1 MSLLMDALK
10 KAEKDKKKAADETRP
25 DVYAPVP
32 SDPGLATMG
41 LVAGGGAPTDVPAL
55 GGLSLAPLGTGT
67 SAPGQREVATE
78 ALVADETAGGG
89 VDPDVTR
96 LSAEGEIGTI
106 GLWGATLETR
116 EGAARVEVTPALDRE
131 STLPSQRA
139 LNASLKDYF
148 ESSQSLERSRTGAA
162 GAAGEASGLRAFRVG
177 DTVSRVS
184 ADTVFSASRRSSL
197 PKTVS
202 AGLWVVALVLGVSL
216 MGLWVWS
223 ELDPGGGLGAGLPP
237 LPASARM
244 PPGGDTA
251 LAGGGLA
258 PVAPTPHGTA
268 PAVAPAAAAAPDAAE
283 TRPEPVAESQAI
295 DPPELET
302 DAFSAPLSSTDLKPA
317 PTSEVSPPELDPEAT
332 RRTATAQDDSPA
344 PRESENYEYED
355 PPEATG
361 AARLA
366 PPNAPPSAIRIRRS
380 PPRDRLDPDLAEA
393 YRAFQSGNPSRA
405 ETLYRR
411 VQAREPERRDA
422 LLGLAAVAMRQGR
435 THEAYGHYRR
445 LIELDPRDSVAL
457 AGIAGLTGGGG
468 REANESRLKL
478 LLDQSPGAAHLHFAL
493 GNLYAKQGRWAEAQ
507 VAYFKAYTSDSQ
519 NPDYSF
525 NLAVSLDRLGQGRA
539 ALGYYRRAL
548 NGADRGV
555 KGFDTAQALSRI
567 QALSSQP
574 SKP

>member
-25 DVYAPVP
+25 EVSVQAPGPSDPRP
-32 SDPGLATMG
+32 SDPGLTTMG
-41 LVAGGGAPTDVPAL
+41 LVAGGVTPSERPAQA
-55 GGLSLAPLGTGT
+55 GLCLAP
-67 SAPGQREVATE
+67 EVATE
-78 ALVADETAGGG
+78 ASVAGETMGRG
-89 VDPDVTR
+89 VGPDAR
-96 LSAEGEIGTI
+96 FSAEGEIGTI

-116 EGAARVEVTPALDRE
+116 EGAAGVEVTPALDRE
-131 STLPSQRA
+131 GTLPSQRA

-162 GAAGEASGLRAFRVG
+162 GAARETSGPRAFRVG
-177 DTVSRVS
+177 DPISRVS

-197 PKTVS
+197 SKTVS
-202 AGLWVVALVLGVSL
+202 AGLWVALVLAVSL
-216 MGLWVWS
+216 AGLWVWS
-223 ELDPGGGLGAGLPP
+223 ELDPGGGLGAGLLP
-237 LPASARM
+237 LPASARV
-244 PPGGDTA
+244 PPASDTA
-251 LAGGGLA
+251 LAGTDGPAPAPPDSA
-258 PVAPTPHGTA
+258 PVVSA
-268 PAVAPAAAAAPDAAE
+268 PAAPAAAATEPHAAD
-283 TRPEPVAESQAI
+283 TPGHLAELPAI
-295 DPPELET
+295 DMPALEP
-302 DAFSAPLSSTDLKPA
+302 DAFSAAAPLSSPDLKPA

-344 PRESENYEYED
+344 PWESF

-361 AARLA
+361 AARTA

-380 PPRDRLDPDLAEA
+380 PPRDRLDPDLSEA

-405 ETLYRR
+405 EMLYRR
-411 VQAREPERRDA
+411 VQAREPDRRDA
-422 LLGLAAVAMRQGR
+422 LLGLAAVAMRRGR
-435 THEAYGHYRR
+435 TPEAYDYYRR

-457 AGIAGLTGGGG
+457 AGIASLTGSAG
-468 REANESRLKL
+468 RGANESRLKL
-478 LLDQSPGAAHLHFAL
+478 LLAEAPDAAHLHFAL

-507 VAYFKAYTSDSQ
+507 AAYFKAYTSDSK

-548 NGADRGV
+548 YAADRGV
-555 KGFDTAQALSRI
+555 KGFDTAQVLTRI

-574 SKP
+574 SNP

>member
-25 DVYAPVP
+25 DVHAPAPCDP
-32 SDPGLATMG
+32 S
-41 LVAGGGAPTDVPAL
+41 AGGVAPTELPAQ
-55 GGLSLAPLGTGT
+55 GGLRLAPLGRGT
-67 SAPGQREVATE
+67 PPGGQGGVATE
-78 ALVADETAGGG
+78 ALVAGETTGGG
-89 VDPDVTR
+89 VDPDATR
-96 LSAEGEIGTI
+96 FPAEGTI

-116 EGAARVEVTPALDRE
+116 EGAAGVEVTPALDRE

-148 ESSQSLERSRTGAA
+148 ESSESLERSRTGVA
-162 GAAGEASGLRAFRVG
+162 GAARETSGPRAFRVG

-197 PKTVS
+197 SKTVS
-202 AGLWVVALVLGVSL
+202 AGLWVALVLGVSL
-216 MGLWVWS
+216 AGLWVWS

-237 LPASARM
+237 LPASARV
-244 PPGGDTA
+244 PPASDTA
-251 LAGGGLA
+251 LAGIDGPAPAPADPA
-258 PVAPTPHGTA
+258 PVVSV
-268 PAVAPAAAAAPDAAE
+268 PAVPAAGA
-283 TRPEPVAESQAI
+283 PEPHAADTPGHLAELPAI
-295 DPPELET
+295 DPPALEP
-302 DAFSAPLSSTDLKPA
+302 DAFSGRAGLKPA
-317 PTSEVSPPELDPEAT
+317 PTSEASPPELDPEAT

-344 PRESENYEYED
+344 PRESF
-355 PPEATG
+355 PPEATR
-361 AARLA
+361 AARTA

-380 PPRDRLDPDLAEA
+380 PPRDRLDPDLTEA

-411 VQAREPERRDA
+411 VHAREPDRRDA

-435 THEAYGHYRR
+435 TPEAYGYYRR

-457 AGIAGLTGGGG
+457 AGIASLTGNGG

-478 LLDQSPGAAHLHFAL
+478 LLDQFPDAAHLHFAL

-507 VAYFKAYTSDSQ
+507 AAYFKAYTSDSK

-525 NLAVSLDRLGQGRA
+525 NLAVSLDQIGQGRA

-548 NGADRGV
+548 NAADRGV
-555 KGFDTAQALSRI
+555 KGFDTAQVLTRI

-574 SKP
+574 SNP

>member
-25 DVYAPVP
+25 DVYAPAL
-32 SDPGLATMG
+32 SDPS
-41 LVAGGGAPTDVPAL
+41 AGGVAPTELPAQ
-55 GGLSLAPLGTGT
+55 GGLRLAPLGRGT
-67 SAPGQREVATE
+67 SPGGQGGVATE
-78 ALVADETAGGG
+78 ALVAGETTGGG
-89 VDPDVTR
+89 VDPDATR
-96 LSAEGEIGTI
+96 FPAEGTI

-116 EGAARVEVTPALDRE
+116 EGAAGVEVTPALNRE

-148 ESSQSLERSRTGAA
+148 ESSESLERSRTGVA
-162 GAAGEASGLRAFRVG
+162 GAASETSGPRAFRVG

-197 PKTVS
+197 SKTVS
-202 AGLWVVALVLGVSL
+202 AGLWVALVLCVSL
-216 MGLWVWS
+216 AGLWVWS
-223 ELDPGGGLGAGLPP
+223 ELDPGGVLGAGLPP
-237 LPASARM
+237 LPASARV
-244 PPGGDTA
+244 PPASDTA
-251 LAGGGLA
+251 LAGTDGPAPAPADPA
-258 PVAPTPHGTA
+258 PVVSA
-268 PAVAPAAAAAPDAAE
+268 PAVPAAGA
-283 TRPEPVAESQAI
+283 PEPRAADTPGHLAELPAI
-295 DPPELET
+295 DPPALER
-302 DAFSAPLSSTDLKPA
+302 DAFSGRAGLKPA
-317 PTSEVSPPELDPEAT
+317 PTSEASPPELDPEAT
-332 RRTATAQDDSPA
+332 RGTATAQDDSPA
-344 PRESENYEYED
+344 PRESF
-355 PPEATG
+355 PPEATR
-361 AARLA
+361 AARTA

-380 PPRDRLDPDLAEA
+380 PPRDRLDPDLTEA

-411 VQAREPERRDA
+411 VHAREPDRRDA

-435 THEAYGHYRR
+435 TPEAYGYYRR

-457 AGIAGLTGGGG
+457 AGIASLTGSGG

-478 LLDQSPGAAHLHFAL
+478 LLDQFPNAGHVHFAL

-507 VAYFKAYTSDSQ
+507 AAYFKAYTSDSK

-525 NLAVSLDRLGQGRA
+525 NLAVSLDQIGQGRA

-548 NGADRGV
+548 NAADRGV
-555 KGFDTAQALSRI
+555 KGFDTAQVLTRI

-574 SKP
+574 SNP

>member
-25 DVYAPVP
+25 DIHAPVS
-32 SDPGLATMG
+32 SDPGLATVG
-41 LVAGGGAPTDVPAL
+41 LVAGGGTPTDVPAQ

-67 SAPGQREVATE
+67 SAPGQGEVATE
-78 ALVADETAGGG
+78 ALVAGETMDGG
-89 VDPDVTR
+89 VDPHLTR
-96 LSAEGEIGTI
+96 FSAEGEIGTS

-116 EGAARVEVTPALDRE
+116 EGAVGVQVTPALDRE

-148 ESSQSLERSRTGAA
+148 ESSQSPERSRAA
-162 GAAGEASGLRAFRVG
+162 GATGEASGPRTFRVG

-202 AGLWVVALVLGVSL
+202 TGLWVVALVLGVSL
-216 MGLWVWS
+216 TGLWVWS
-223 ELDPGGGLGAGLPP
+223 ELDPGGGLGAWLPP
-237 LPASARM
+237 RVPPAS
-244 PPGGDTA
+244 DTA
-251 LAGGGLA
+251 LASTEPA
-258 PVAPTPHGTA
+258 PVPADPAP
-268 PAVAPAAAAAPDAAE
+268 VVSAAAAPEAAA
-283 TRPEPVAESQAI
+283 PEPHAADTPKEQYKKREHLAELPAI
-295 DPPELET
+295 DPPALEP
-302 DAFSAPLSSTDLKPA
+302 DAFSGRVPLSSPGLQPA
-317 PTSEVSPPELDPEAT
+317 PTSEASPLALDPEAP
-332 RRTATAQDDSPA
+332 DDSPA
-344 PRESENYEYED
+344 PWESEDHEYKD
-355 PPEATG
+355 SPEVTG
-361 AARLA
+361 AGRLA
-366 PPNAPPSAIRIRRS
+366 PPNAPPSAIRIHRS
-380 PPRDRLDPDLAEA
+380 PPRNRVDPDLAEA

-435 THEAYGHYRR
+435 TPEAYGYYRR

-457 AGIAGLTGGGG
+457 AGIASLTGSGE

-478 LLDQSPGAAHLHFAL
+478 LLDQSPNAAHLHFAL
-493 GNLYAKQGRWAEAQ
+493 GNLYAKQGRWAYAQ
-507 VAYFKAYTSDSQ
+507 EAYFKAYTSDSQ

-548 NGADRGV
+548 NKADQGV
-555 KGFDTAQALSRI
+555 KGFNTAQVLTRI

-574 SKP
+574 SNP